1 MIRQLLKY
9 QHENPL
15 AFRLMGS
22 IILVSSVI
30 TLVAVLLLLAREF
43 DSGMDDIERDLN
55 QVELTALP
63 GITRSLW
70 NFDEQQL
77 QVQLDALLRLSE
89 VTATEVNWQD
99 WHGRERSLQAGPDNA
114 LQSSDIVKTYPII
127 HRRRDGSAEELGSL
141 NVYVSRGPVYQ
152 RVVQHAVFIAAFQII
167 KTLLIALVIIGLVRF
182 MLTRHLRRIADYA
195 RQLSLQS
202 LHRPLALPRREQR
215 DELQDITDAIN
226 HMRESLREDIRKREE
241 TEQALKEE
249 QQERLIQEEQRI
261 RAESA
266 NEAKSQFLATM
277 SHEIRTPMNGII
289 GVLDLLANTNLN
301 ERQEHYLQ
309 MMQNSS
315 DNLLVILNDILDFS
329 KIEAGQLKLDESIFD
344 LRELVEEAVGAF
356 SGIAHQQRLELIL
369 DLRLGHMRYVKGDS
383 LRIRQ
388 ILLNLINNALKFTRD
403 GHVIIRV
410 DEELFE
416 GSARRVHFEVEDSGV
431 GISEEKL
438 ADIFSPFTQADQ
450 STTRQFGGTGLGL
463 TVCQRLTDL
472 MGGDIQARSEPGRGS
487 LFSFT
492 LPLEADPDA
501 VPYTPPLQGH
511 KVLVISDNL
520 VFRQALTGMLEFY
533 GCQCSTGSDLSH
545 LELAE
550 RHEHVL
556 LDKVMLKRADISAD
570 TLNRYAGK
578 LHLLVPVDEDGNGL
592 PTLARPVSPTALVQ
606 ALTVRPGER
615 TDHQMRVRQHS
626 RFDHLNVL
634 VAEDNEVN
642 RDVIRA
648 ILASLRIQP
657 VICRNGEEAVA
668 AYRAAGGAFDLVI
681 MDCEMPVMD
690 GLTATTRIRE
700 IEQQANLREVPVVAL
715 TAHVLNEQR
724 QRMQASGMTH
734 FLSKPVRKD
743 AIQKLLI
750 QLGLEKRLQ
759 LVSFESGERG
769 GESSKD

>member
-1 MIRQLLKY
+1 MIRRLLKY
-9 QHENPL
+9 RHDNPL
-15 AFRLMGS
+15 AFSLMGS

-43 DSGMDDIERDLN
+43 DSGMADIERDLD

-77 QVQLDALLRLSE
+77 QVQLDALLRLP
-89 VTATEVNWQD
+89 EVNATQVSWQD
-99 WHGRERSLQAGPDNA
+99 WHGRERTLQAGPDEA
-114 LQSSDIVKTYPII
+114 LAAADIINSYPII

-141 NVYVSRGPVYQ
+141 SVYVSRGPVYQ
-152 RVVQHAVFIAAFQII
+152 RVFQHAVFIALFQTI
-167 KTLLIALVIIGLVRF
+167 KTLLIALVIIALVRF
-182 MLTRHLRRIADYA
+182 MLTRHLRQIADYA

-202 LHRPLALPRREQR
+202 LHRPLELSRRSQR

-226 HMRESLREDIRKREE
+226 HMRESLRDDIRQREQ

-249 QQERLIQEEQRI
+249 QKKSHIEEEQRI

-301 ERQEHYLQ
+301 ERQLHYLE

-329 KIEAGQLKLDESIFD
+329 KIEAGQLQLEESPFD

-356 SGIAHQQRLELIL
+356 AGIAHQQRLELIV
-369 DLRLGHMRYVKGDS
+369 DLRLGPMRYVVGDS
-383 LRIRQ
+383 LRVRQ
-388 ILLNLINNALKFTRD
+388 ILLNLINNALKFTRE
-403 GHVIIRV
+403 GHVVIRV
-410 DEELFE
+410 SEVLFQ
-416 GSARRVHFEVEDSGV
+416 GQARQVHFEVEDTGV
-431 GISEEKL
+431 GINEEKL
-438 ADIFSPFTQADQ
+438 ADIFTPFTQADQ
-450 STTRQFGGTGLGL
+450 STTRRFGGTGLGL
-463 TVCQRLTDL
+463 TVCKRLTEL
-472 MGGDIQARSEPGRGS
+472 MNGRIEARSTPGEGS

-492 LPLEADPDA
+492 LPLQSDPNA
-501 VPYTPPLQGH
+501 KPYVRPLDGQSI
-511 KVLVISDNL
+511 LLISESPAL
-520 VFRQALTGMLEFY
+520 RQAVNGMLEFL
-533 GCQCSTGSDLSH
+533 GSQCDSTGDLSRI
-545 LELAE
+545 ESAE
-550 RHEHVL
+550 RYQHVL
-556 LDKVMLKRADISAD
+556 LDNALLKGTDISPD
-570 TLNRYAGK
+570 TLKQHAGK
-578 LHLLVPVDEDGNGL
+578 IHLLVAVDEDGNGL
-592 PTLARPVSPTALVQ
+592 PTLARPVTPTSLVTALT
-606 ALTVRPGER
+606 LGSGE
-615 TDHQMRVRQHS
+615 HAAQHMRVREHS
-626 RFDHLNVL
+626 RFDHLSVL

-642 RDVIRA
+642 RDVVRA
-648 ILASLRIQP
+648 ILGSLRIQP
-657 VICRNGEEAVA
+657 VMCRNGEEAVA

-690 GLTATTRIRE
+690 GLTATRHIRD
-700 IEQQANLREVPVVAL
+700 IEKHANLREVPVVAL

-724 QRMQASGMTH
+724 QRMQESGMTH

-759 LVSFESGERG
+759 LVSFEGGERSGERG
-769 GESSKD
+769 LE